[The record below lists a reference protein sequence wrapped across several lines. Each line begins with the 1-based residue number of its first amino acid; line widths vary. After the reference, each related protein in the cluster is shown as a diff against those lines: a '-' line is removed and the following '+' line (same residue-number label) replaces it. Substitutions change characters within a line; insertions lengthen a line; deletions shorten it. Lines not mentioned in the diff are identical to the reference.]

1 MKQVSKLRNIFGE
14 PKKEK
19 FTDIAMAEVTS
30 EGSLIAVNSTFL
42 GVSWQSVKGCV
53 GIFDAN
59 VPTRIP
65 SEIPLIRGHDSYI
78 SDLKVSPFRANLL
91 STASDDT
98 TVKLWE
104 IPMKA
109 SRRTSPMKFKNSQ
122 NITEKSAMSS
132 LTLSAMT
139 SSPLPRLITLFRR
152 GIWLKVKPFAK
163 LVLEIALPH

>member
-19 FTDIAMAEVTS
+19 FTDIDMAEVTS

-59 VPTRIP
+59 VPTRIQ
-65 SEIPLIRGHDSYI
+65 SEIHSLEDMTPISPTLNSVPSGLIFYPPHRTIQQSNFG
-78 SDLKVSPFRANLL
+78 KFPR
-91 STASDDT
+91 
-98 TVKLWE
+98 
-104 IPMKA
+104 KA

-122 NITEKSAMSS
+122 DITEKSAMSS

-139 SSPLPRLITLFRR
+139 SLPLLHLITPSRF
-152 GIWLKVKPFAK
+152 GTW
-163 LVLEIALPH
+163 

>member
-78 SDLKVSPFRANLL
+78 SDLKFSPFRANLL

-104 IPMKA
+104 IPQEGVKEE
-109 SRRTSPMKFKNSQ
+109 SPMKFKNSQ
-122 NITEKSAMSS
+122 DITEKSAMSS

-139 SSPLPRLITLFRR
+139 SLPLLHLITLSRF
-152 GIWLKVKPFAK
+152 GTW
-163 LVLEIALPH
+163 

>member
-78 SDLKVSPFRANLL
+78 SDLTFIHR
-91 STASDDT
+91 
-98 TVKLWE
+98 
-104 IPMKA
+104 IG
-109 SRRTSPMKFKNSQ
+109 RYNSQ
-122 NITEKSAMSS
+122 
-132 LTLSAMT
+132 TLGN
-139 SSPLPRLITLFRR
+139 SPGRR
-152 GIWLKVKPFAK
+152 QGG
-163 LVLEIALPH
+163 HHQ

>member
-78 SDLKVSPFRANLL
+78 SDIKFSPFRANLL

-104 IPMKA
+104 IPQEGVKEDI
-109 SRRTSPMKFKNSQ
+109 TNEIQKFTGHNRKVSHVQFNPVC
-122 NITEKSAMSS
+122 NDIIA
-132 LTLSAMT
+132 
-139 SSPLPRLITLFRR
+139 LPRLITLFRR